1 MSSEH
6 TARMTSTI
14 TTIVLPKLG
23 TDRESAFAAVAEAL
37 PVTGTIVQL
46 DAGEVSVGERV
57 YVTGLVEALQEQKV
71 ESVRV
76 IRATQQ
82 FADHF
87 SRAATPRELAHSFVD
102 SQ

>member
-1 MSSEH
+1 
-6 TARMTSTI
+6 MTTTTS
-14 TTIVLPKLG
+14 TIVLPKLG
-23 TDRESAFAAVAEAL
+23 ADRETAFAVVAEAS
-37 PVTGTIVQL
+37 PPAGAAVQL

-57 YVTGLVEALQEQKV
+57 YVQGLVEALQEKKV
-71 ESVRV
+71 ASVAV

-87 SRAATPRELAHSFVD
+87 SRAATPRGLTHTFVD

>member
-1 MSSEH
+1 
-6 TARMTSTI
+6 MTSTI

-23 TDRESAFAAVAEAL
+23 TDRDTAFAVVAEAL
-37 PVTGTIVQL
+37 PIAGTTVQL
-46 DAGEVSVGERV
+46 DAGEVSVGERI
-57 YVTGLVEALQEQKV
+57 YVTGLVEALLEQKV
-71 ESVRV
+71 ESVAV

-87 SRAATPRELAHSFVD
+87 SRAATPRGLAHSFVD

>member
-1 MSSEH
+1 
-6 TARMTSTI
+6 MTSTI

-23 TDRESAFAAVAEAL
+23 TDREGAFAVVAEAL
-37 PVTGTIVQL
+37 PLAGTIVQL

-57 YVTGLVEALQEQKV
+57 YVAGLVDALLEQQV
-71 ESVRV
+71 ESVAV
-76 IRATQQ
+76 IRATPQ

>member
-1 MSSEH
+1 
-6 TARMTSTI
+6 MTSTI

-23 TDRESAFAAVAEAL
+23 TDRETAFAVVADAL
-37 PVTGTIVQL
+37 PVAGTVVHL

-57 YVTGLVEALQEQKV
+57 FVAGLVEALQEQAV
-71 ESVRV
+71 ESVVV
-76 IRATQQ
+76 IRATRP

-87 SRAATPRELAHSFVD
+87 SRAATPRDLAHSFVD